1 MNGAAGIGVG
11 AGKRLKPGGRALKKL
26 NRHDSTALSE
36 S

>member
-11 AGKRLKPGGRALKKL
+11 AVKRMKPGGHALKKL
-26 NRHDSTALSE
+26 NRHDSTALLE